1 MTQPAQTTPNR
12 PTATQRAVA
21 YVLLLI
27 TMVIWAS
34 AFAGLRRV
42 LQEVDALTLTT
53 ARMVFAGGAMALFG
67 LFMRIGLPTRRDL
80 PAVIAAGLTG
90 HAFYHLALN
99 FGLATITAGLASFI
113 IATIPIWT
121 ALFARKFLGER
132 LSKMGMIG
140 LLVSFLGVCMLSVDL
155 SGATFST
162 GAILVLA
169 ASLCAAVNMTLQK
182 RLLERYSALDLSIH
196 VTAFGTLPFLF
207 YIPFCVGSL
216 TGMSPEAWGITLY
229 LGVGPICLGGVL
241 SMFALRVLS
250 TSRAAQMMLLVPPIA
265 SLIAWLWLGEIP
277 KDEVFWGGG
286 LILLGVFLGG
296 INRWVARSE
305 PALEPNAPA
314 AGVLD
319 C

>member
-1 MTQPAQTTPNR
+1 MTKTRSTTP
-12 PTATQRAVA
+12 PTAIQRAIA
-21 YVLLLI
+21 YGLLLI

-42 LQEVDALTLTT
+42 LQEIDALTLTT
-53 ARMVFAGGAMALFG
+53 ARMVFAGGAMVVLG
-67 LFMRIGLPTRRDL
+67 LIVRTRLPAREDL

-121 ALFARKFLGER
+121 AAFARKFLGER
-132 LSKMGMIG
+132 MSKMGVLG
-140 LLVSFLGVCMLSVDL
+140 LAVSFLGVCALSVDL

-162 GAILVLA
+162 GAVLVLA

-182 RLLERYSALDLSIH
+182 RLLEKYSALDLSVH

-207 YIPFCVGSL
+207 YIPFCVDTL
-216 TGMSPEAWGITLY
+216 YGMSTSAWWITLY
-229 LGVGPICLGGVL
+229 LGIGPICLGGVL

-265 SLIAWLWLGEIP
+265 SLIAWLWLGEVP
-277 KDEVFWGGG
+277 KNEVFWGGG
-286 LILLGVFLGG
+286 LILFGVFLGG
-296 INRWVARSE
+296 INRWANRSQTVRE
-305 PALEPNAPA
+305 SNAPSS
-314 AGVLD
+314 GVLD

>member
-1 MTQPAQTTPNR
+1 
-12 PTATQRAVA
+12 
-21 YVLLLI
+21 
-27 TMVIWAS
+27 
-34 AFAGLRRV
+34 
-42 LQEVDALTLTT
+42 
-53 ARMVFAGGAMALFG
+53 
-67 LFMRIGLPTRRDL
+67 
-80 PAVIAAGLTG
+80 
-90 HAFYHLALN
+90 
-99 FGLATITAGLASFI
+99 
-113 IATIPIWT
+113 
-121 ALFARKFLGER
+121 
-132 LSKMGMIG
+132 
-140 LLVSFLGVCMLSVDL
+140 
-155 SGATFST
+155 
-162 GAILVLA
+162 
-169 ASLCAAVNMTLQK
+169 
-182 RLLERYSALDLSIH
+182 
-196 VTAFGTLPFLF
+196 
-207 YIPFCVGSL
+207 
-216 TGMSPEAWGITLY
+216 MSPEAWGITLY